1 MHILLDNSFAKDS
14 EASGPNQEW
23 PPSLMDQIF
32 HFFTIQI
39 SQWNLIALEF
49 KKQPDFYILENI
61 LICSQ
66 YAIRSMV

>member
-39 SQWNLIALEF
+39 SQWNLIALEL
-49 KKQPDFYILENI
+49 KKHDFCILENI

-66 YAIRSMV
+66 YAIRSIV

>member
-49 KKQPDFYILENI
+49 KKYDFCFLDNI

-66 YAIRSMV
+66 YAVRSMV